1 MYVKH
6 KGRRGD
12 VSVEKSDA
20 LNKYKVKRE
29 REKGEARE
37 S

>member
-1 MYVKH
+1 MRKGRCRVYVKH

-20 LNKYKVKRE
+20 LNKKKAKRE
-29 REKGEARE
+29 R
-37 S
+37 